1 MPAHS
6 RRPALHLS
14 DEVREELLTVSRSRA
29 APAAHVQRAQM
40 LLSYAGGAT
49 VAATARSLRTNRPKV
64 ERCLDK
70 ALQLGAWAALEDLPR
85 PGKPPAITPEARA
98 WLVSLACQKPKDLGY
113 PHDLWTTDL
122 LARHVRQHCLEQG
135 HPSLHKLARG
145 TVSKILNKE
154 QLKPH
159 KISYYLE
166 RRDPEFE
173 PKMAQ
178 VLHIYREVALLREQG
193 PPDPTLVAY
202 LSYDEKPGIQALQN
216 LAPDLLPVPGEHP
229 GVARDHQYKR
239 LGTMTLMAGIDLL
252 TGHLHGQMTDRHR
265 SCEFI
270 SFLRGLHEAY
280 PPETTIRIILDNH
293 SAHVSKETRGYLATV
308 PNRFEFI
315 FTPTHGSWLNLIEG
329 FFGKLAKTMLR
340 GIRVNSKAEL
350 AERVLAYLD
359 QVNQEPRV
367 HIWKY
372 RLDELS
378 VA

>member
-14 DEVREELLTVSRSRA
+14 DEVRDELTALSRSRTASA
-29 APAAHVQRAQM
+29 ARVERAQM
-40 LLSYAGGAT
+40 MLDYAAGVT
-49 VAATARSLRTNRPKV
+49 VAAIARRLHTNRPKV

-70 ALQLGAWAALEDLPR
+70 ALQFGPLAALEDLPR
-85 PGKPPAITPEARA
+85 SGKPPKITPQARA
-98 WLVSLACQKPKDLGY
+98 WVVELACQKPKDLGY
-113 PHDLWTTDL
+113 PHELWTTDL
-122 LARHVRQHCLEQG
+122 LAGHVRQHCQQAG
-135 HPSLHKLARG
+135 HPSLGRLARG
-145 TVSKILNKE
+145 TVSKILNSRPI
-154 QLKPH
+154 KPH
-159 KISYYLE
+159 KITYYLE

-178 VLHIYREVALLREQG
+178 VLLIYAQVALLRQQAAQ
-193 PPDPTLVAY
+193 DPELIAY

-216 LAPDLLPVPGEHP
+216 LAPDRLPVPGEHP
-229 GVARDHQYKR
+229 CVARDHQYKR

-252 TGHLHGQMTDRHR
+252 TGHVHGQMTDRHR

-270 SFLRGLHEAY
+270 DFLRLVDGYY
-280 PPETTIRIILDNH
+280 PEQTTIRMILDNH
-293 SAHVSKETRGYLATV
+293 SAHVSKETRRYLATV

-350 AERVLAYLD
+350 AVRVLAYLG
-359 QVNQEPRV
+359 QLNQEPRV
-367 HIWKY
+367 HVWKY
-372 RLDELS
+372 KLDELS